1 MQAQLNQK
9 IHCDKMPEDT
19 GGGIQTPFNELWI
32 SIGRYDKV
40 PHISGASCA
49 Q

>member
-1 MQAQLNQK
+1 MQLNQK
-9 IHCDKMPEDT
+9 IHCDKMPEDI
-19 GGGIQTPFNELWI
+19 GCGIQTPFELWI
-32 SIGRYDKV
+32 PIGRYDKV